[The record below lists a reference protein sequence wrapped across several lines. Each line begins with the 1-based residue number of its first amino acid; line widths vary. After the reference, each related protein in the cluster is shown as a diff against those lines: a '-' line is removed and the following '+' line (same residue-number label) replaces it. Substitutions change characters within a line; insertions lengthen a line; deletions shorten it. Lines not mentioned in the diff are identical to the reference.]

1 MKKIDLTKGEHPF
14 KIGDKCPY
22 TEPNV
27 TEDCLLYEDGLLVGF
42 YLHNISDHNPKLAQL
57 MVIANNEFRSDNVPK
72 QDMSRGPQGNKQQ
85 KLERQKNGERLV
97 TQYSTTLGSR
107 APKPH
112 MRMPYPSISAVH
124 QVKSAKPFIKAMLL
138 AAYESGKILQQVAPE
153 LYEAQVQALSEV
165 SPKWRFAD
173 LFTSSI
179 SNFNINADYHRD
191 NANLKPT
198 LNVIITKR
206 NNSKGGSLNVPD
218 YGATFAQPDNSMLVY
233 PAWRNLHGV
242 TPIIPTHEGGYR
254 NSFVFYSLND
264 FTKL

>member
-1 MKKIDLTKGEHPF
+1 MKKIDLYKGEHHF
-14 KIGDKCPY
+14 KVGDKCPY
-22 TEPNV
+22 TEPNIQ
-27 TEDCLLYEDGLLVGF
+27 EDCLLYEDGQLIGF
-42 YLHNISDHNPKLAQL
+42 YIHDINAHSPKLCQL

-72 QDMSRGPQGNKQQ
+72 QEMSRGAQGSKKD
-85 KLERQKNGERLV
+85 KLERQKQGLNLV

-138 AAYESGKILQQVAPE
+138 AAHESGKIMQQVAPE
-153 LYEAQVQALSEV
+153 LYAAQVQAINQVE
-165 SPKWRFAD
+165 PKWRFAN

-206 NNSKGGSLNVPD
+206 NNSKGGALNVPD
-218 YGATFAQPDNSMLVY
+218 YNATFAQPDNSMLVY

-242 TPIIPTHEGGYR
+242 TPIVATHEGGYR

-264 FTKL
+264 FKNT